1 MCGGET
7 SEHKDKSSEYQYD
20 QYAARAAPSERIV
33 GARRKQTVE
42 LTGVLTACQRP
53 RGHNAAASGR
63 NDEAR
68 TRPAFAGGR
77 GVRACLGLSDSSAA
91 SDLPNQPSASWL
103 RAMAMCKYVVC
114 ILRHSVPFI
123 MRGA

>member
-1 MCGGET
+1 MINMQLVPRLARELWVRKGNKRLN
-7 SEHKDKSSEYQYD
+7 SLASSLLVN
-20 QYAARAAPSERIV
+20 APV
-33 GARRKQTVE
+33 DTTRRLLVE
-42 LTGVLTACQRP
+42 MMRP
-53 RGHNAAASGR
+53 VRVQLSP
-63 NDEAR
+63 E
-68 TRPAFAGGR
+68 